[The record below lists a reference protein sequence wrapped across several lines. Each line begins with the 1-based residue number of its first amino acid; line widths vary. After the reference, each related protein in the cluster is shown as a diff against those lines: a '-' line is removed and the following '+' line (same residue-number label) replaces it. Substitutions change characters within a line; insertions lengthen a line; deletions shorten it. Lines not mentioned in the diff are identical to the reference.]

1 MKVILIKDVKK
12 MGSQGT
18 IIEVSD
24 GYANSFLIPRK
35 MARVATQADITQS
48 SVRIEQKEK
57 KQANLEQEHLDL
69 FKRLNKK
76 EITIAANTNP
86 NGHLFAAI
94 KATDITSELTGLKP
108 EFLVMKDSIKEIGQY
123 DIPLVVGKNKGVI
136 IANITR

>member
-35 MARVATQADITQS
+35 MARVATHSDITQS
-48 SVRIEQKEK
+48 SVRSEKNEQ
-57 KQANLEQEHLDL
+57 KQANLEKEHTDL

-76 EITIAANTNP
+76 QITISANTNA

-94 KATDITSELTGLKP
+94 KPTDITSQLPGLKP
-108 EFLVMKDSIKEIGQY
+108 EFLVMKDSIKEIGKY
-123 DIPLVVGKNKGVI
+123 EIPLQVGKNKGVI
-136 IANITR
+136 IAEINR